1 MKISNWIWSII
12 AVLSLNVCNLNASTV
27 QPDKNLGII
36 PQPTQV
42 TLKNANAGMQMLKVY
57 IPAQWYSSYYST
69 LFAEVT
75 AVQLSTQKEANV
87 VLIEH
92 PNLLPEHYQLDINQD
107 RVIIKASNAK
117 GFQYGLVSLVQM
129 VQYLGFPLP
138 QVSIE
143 DAPKFGYRGMHLDVS
158 RHFFTIDEVKQHLDY
173 LAYYK
178 FNRFHWHLT
187 DDQGWR
193 IEIKKYPKLQE
204 IAAYRDETLIGH
216 YSDQPHKFDGVRY
229 GGYYTQEMIRDIV
242 QYAADRNIEVIPEV
256 DIPGHSQATLSAYP
270 EFGCENKA
278 YKAATLWG
286 VFEDV
291 LCPNEATFK
300 FLEDVM
306 DELMALFPGKYIH
319 IGGDECP
326 KVAWKNSA
334 FCQELI
340 KRENLG
346 NEEGLQSYFIRRVAA
361 YIQSKG
367 REIIGWDEIL
377 EGGLAQGAVVMSWRG
392 VDGGLEAAA
401 QNHDVIMTPNS
412 HCYFDY
418 YQSEAPGE
426 PISIGGFIPIEKVYD
441 WDPIPSELAVEKRKY
456 ILGGQA
462 NLWTEYIKTYSH
474 VQYMS
479 YARGMA
485 LSETLWSS
493 DKDYRRFLNKFE
505 QHYNHW
511 KKKGANVAFHIYDL
525 KYHVQTKMGMPVQL
539 YFDAPEQASIY
550 YNLDDQVYNLMDGKD
565 TLTIEKSGK
574 YTFVASKNNQRGRPM
589 TLNFNLHKGT
599 RGQIQLET
607 LPSSRYA
614 GRGPYSLINGLN
626 GPDSKYGGSEW
637 LGYSGDD
644 CIGTIELA
652 ELTSLQQVAFRFFKG
667 EGQWIYLPSEVEVL
681 ISEDGKHF
689 KSIHKTKDIQT
700 NTKVASLPFSFNGE
714 KAKFIKFVIKNHG
727 VIEAGRQG
735 AGYKAWLFV
744 DEITIE

>member
-340 KRENLG
+340 KRE
-346 NEEGLQSYFIRRVAA
+346 
-361 YIQSKG
+361 
-367 REIIGWDEIL
+367 
-377 EGGLAQGAVVMSWRG
+377 
-392 VDGGLEAAA
+392 
-401 QNHDVIMTPNS
+401 T
-412 HCYFDY
+412 
-418 YQSEAPGE
+418 
-426 PISIGGFIPIEKVYD
+426 
-441 WDPIPSELAVEKRKY
+441 
-456 ILGGQA
+456 
-462 NLWTEYIKTYSH
+462 
-474 VQYMS
+474 
-479 YARGMA
+479 
-485 LSETLWSS
+485 
-493 DKDYRRFLNKFE
+493 
-505 QHYNHW
+505 
-511 KKKGANVAFHIYDL
+511 
-525 KYHVQTKMGMPVQL
+525 
-539 YFDAPEQASIY
+539 
-550 YNLDDQVYNLMDGKD
+550 
-565 TLTIEKSGK
+565 
-574 YTFVASKNNQRGRPM
+574 
-589 TLNFNLHKGT
+589 
-599 RGQIQLET
+599 
-607 LPSSRYA
+607 
-614 GRGPYSLINGLN
+614 
-626 GPDSKYGGSEW
+626 
-637 LGYSGDD
+637 
-644 CIGTIELA
+644 
-652 ELTSLQQVAFRFFKG
+652 
-667 EGQWIYLPSEVEVL
+667 
-681 ISEDGKHF
+681 
-689 KSIHKTKDIQT
+689 
-700 NTKVASLPFSFNGE
+700 
-714 KAKFIKFVIKNHG
+714 
-727 VIEAGRQG
+727 
-735 AGYKAWLFV
+735 
-744 DEITIE
+744 